1 MDRGSRRCNKG
12 STENCKKRRK
22 ERHKEAAEDKEEF
35 QDNKKHS
42 RCM

>member
-1 MDRGSRRCNKG
+1 MDRGSRRCNKA
-12 STENCKKRRK
+12 STENCKKKRK

-42 RCM
+42 RCL